1 MNIQTSKIE
10 LAKVI
15 LDIEN
20 PKLIEEI
27 IYLIQSKSTLTE
39 KQKIAIT
46 LIKIQGMKYEEA
58 GAIMGLGIKAI
69 ESSVEALSATKIVAI
84 LGLLN
89 CTTLGKNFSNKSFP
103 FQFKITTAILII
115 YKNLVQT

>member
-27 IYLIQSKSTLTE
+27 ILLIQSKSTLTE
-39 KQKIAIT
+39 KQKD
-46 LIKIQGMKYEEA
+46 
-58 GAIMGLGIKAI
+58 
-69 ESSVEALSATKIVAI
+69 
-84 LGLLN
+84 
-89 CTTLGKNFSNKSFP
+89 
-103 FQFKITTAILII
+103 
-115 YKNLVQT
+115 

>member
-27 IYLIQSKSTLTE
+27 IHLIQSKTTLTE
-39 KQKIAIT
+39 KQK
-46 LIKIQGMKYEEA
+46 
-58 GAIMGLGIKAI
+58 
-69 ESSVEALSATKIVAI
+69 
-84 LGLLN
+84 
-89 CTTLGKNFSNKSFP
+89 
-103 FQFKITTAILII
+103 TAIDEAII
-115 YKNLVQT
+115 SLEKKEGIAHDLVMEETRNRYSKYFKK

>member
-27 IYLIQSKSTLTE
+27 IHLIQSKSTLTE
-39 KQKIAIT
+39 KQK
-46 LIKIQGMKYEEA
+46 
-58 GAIMGLGIKAI
+58 
-69 ESSVEALSATKIVAI
+69 
-84 LGLLN
+84 
-89 CTTLGKNFSNKSFP
+89 
-103 FQFKITTAILII
+103 TAIDEAIFSLENKEGIAHDMVMEETRNR
-115 YKNLVQT
+115 YSKYFK

>member
-27 IYLIQSKSTLTE
+27 MELIQSKTVLSD
-39 KQKIAIT
+39 KQKSA
-46 LIKIQGMKYEEA
+46 LD
-58 GAIMGLGIKAI
+58 
-69 ESSVEALSATKIVAI
+69 EALFALENNEGMPHHLVMEETRSRYSKY
-84 LGLLN
+84 
-89 CTTLGKNFSNKSFP
+89 
-103 FQFKITTAILII
+103 FK
-115 YKNLVQT
+115 